1 VGLNKSTIS
10 GSFFDKE
17 DADHIA
23 CSETT
28 GAVLLTTDDDRVKV
42 KKKNLRCI
50 SIRADNPLHGLM
62 EMNQHGE

>member
-17 DADHIA
+17 DAVHIA

-28 GAVLLTTDDDRVKV
+28 GAVLLTTDDDRVKI
-42 KKKNLRCI
+42 KKEESAMAIYSCRQSAALVDGDEP
-50 SIRADNPLHGLM
+50 AW
-62 EMNQHGE
+62 